1 VSATGQNLA
10 PGEVEAR
17 IDAALTEARAALKK
31 GAPNITAARM
41 RGLLRSRAQLGDKWK
56 DVAELSK
63 DSYDYFAAENA
74 ARRYLALNRDEPD
87 RTLLL
92 ARILLDAD
100 KAREALPLAEA
111 LFLQVPH
118 EPRLAFFAAS
128 CAARAG
134 ETDRALSYLHKAV
147 AMRPTY
153 GSAWHLI
160 AWLKRFEAGDPDIDA
175 MKKAWDSGQIP
186 DGREKAAIGF
196 GIGKALDDLDEVD
209 EGFAYVS
216 QAAEMMAKETPFSAD
231 DLQTYVD
238 DLRRTFD
245 DSFFRNTRGAG
256 APGKRSIFVVG
267 MPRSG
272 TTLVEQILGAHSGS
286 AGGGELPFMQVATH
300 ALGTCRGDRIQAF
313 LEFSKSD
320 DPLGKM
326 GGRYLELM
334 SEQFGL
340 RGHVVDKA
348 LNNTFKVGLIAKM
361 LSEAPI
367 IWMQRDPGAIAW
379 SSLRVM
385 FAGQHGWSYGQQR
398 LAARIRA
405 VDQLHEHFAALLP
418 DRVLTAPYE
427 SLTAAPEEGA
437 RRIVTHC
444 GLEMESGVLDFH
456 KSRKG
461 VSTAAM
467 TQVREP
473 IHTRAVDRWKRYEA
487 HLQPFL
493 DAYYGSD
500 R

>member
-1 VSATGQNLA
+1 MSATGQTA
-10 PGEVEAR
+10 PPAEVAER
-17 IDAALTEARAALKK
+17 IEAALADARTALKK

-41 RGLLRSRAQLGDKWK
+41 RGLIKSRAPLGDRWK

-63 DSYDYFAAENA
+63 EAYDYFAAESA
-74 ARRYLALNRDEPD
+74 ARHFLALNRDDPD

-111 LFLQVPH
+111 LFMQVSH

-134 ETDRALSYLHKAV
+134 DTDRALGYLHKAV
-147 AMRPTY
+147 AMRPSY

-160 AWLKRFEAGDPDIDA
+160 AWLKTFTAGDPDIDA
-175 MKKAWDSGQIP
+175 MKKAWDSGQLP

-216 QAAEMMAKETPFSAD
+216 QAADMMAKETPFSAQ

-245 DSFFRNTRGAG
+245 ESFFHNTRGAG
-256 APGKRSIFVVG
+256 APGRRAIFVVG

-300 ALGTCRGDRIQAF
+300 ALGTCRGDRIRAF
-313 LEFSKSD
+313 LEFSSSD

-326 GGRYLELM
+326 GQRYLALM

-348 LNNTFKVGLIAKM
+348 LNNTFKVGVIAKM
-361 LSEAPI
+361 LSDAPI

-385 FAGQHGWSYGQQR
+385 FAGQHGWSYGQER
-398 LAARIRA
+398 LAARIKA
-405 VDQLHEHFAALLP
+405 VDQLHDHFAGLLP
-418 DRVLTAPYE
+418 DRVLTTPYE
-427 SLTAAPEEGA
+427 ALTADPEEGA
-437 RRIVTHC
+437 QRIVSHC
-444 GLEMESGVLDFH
+444 GLEMEPGVLDFH
-456 KSRKG
+456 KSAKG

-473 IHTRAVDRWKRYEA
+473 IHTRAVARWKRYED